1 MSGTVAAMHP
11 SLEINSPSGPDPV
24 AAYPHA
30 RRVGN
35 LLFVSGIGPH
45 RRGESA
51 LPTTFEEEVHGVFH
65 NLKVILEEAGAS
77 LENVVDVLGFL
88 TDLEGDFAT
97 YNRLYAEYLGSIR
110 PARTTIQAAALPRGI
125 HVELKVIAAL

>member
-1 MSGTVAAMHP
+1 MAAT
-11 SLEINSPSGPDPV
+11 GPNPV

-35 LLFVSGIGPH
+35 LLFISGIGPH
-45 RRGESA
+45 RRGEST
-51 LPTTFEEEVHGVFH
+51 LPPTFADEVHGVFH
-65 NLKVILEEAGAS
+65 NLTVILEAAGAS
-77 LENVVDVLGFL
+77 LENIVDVTGFL
-88 TDLEGDFAT
+88 TNLEGDFAT
-97 YNRLYAEYLGSIR
+97 YNQIYATYLGTIR